1 MKLSI
6 QHQER
11 YSRGQLLLRTFFGFI
26 YIGIPH
32 AFLLFFVGIWAAIL
46 MFCAWWVVLFTAKY
60 PKGMFNFQ
68 VKLYNWQTRLSATL
82 YNLVDGYPA
91 FGVNGKSDK
100 VSLEV
105 EYPEKLSRGLLLLR
119 MFFGFI
125 YVMIPHGFCLFFR
138 AIGTWFVMFL
148 AWWVVLFTGQYPANM
163 HAFVVGLLRW
173 GLRINLYMAFMTDQ
187 YPPFTGKE

>member
-1 MKLSI
+1 MKFTI

-11 YSRGQLLLRTFFGFI
+11 YSRGQLLLRSFFGFL

-32 AFLLFFVGIWAAIL
+32 IFLLFFVGIWAAIL

-60 PKGMFNFQ
+60 PRGIFDFQ
-68 VKLYNWQTRLSATL
+68 VKLYNWQTRLSASM
-82 YNLVDGYPA
+82 YNLVDGYPP

-100 VSLEV
+100 VSLEA

-119 MFFGFI
+119 LLFGYF
-125 YVMIPHGFCLFFR
+125 YVMIPHAFCLLFR
-138 AIGTWFVMFL
+138 AIGTYIVMFL
-148 AWWVVLFTGQYPANM
+148 AWWAVLFTGKYPATW

-173 GLRINLYMAFMTDQ
+173 GLRINLYMGFMTDQ
-187 YPPFTGKE
+187 YPPFSGKE

>member
-1 MKLSI
+1 MKFTI

-11 YSRGQLLLRTFFGFI
+11 YSRGQLLLRSFFGFL

-32 AFLLFFVGIWAAIL
+32 VFLLFFVGIWAAIL

-60 PKGMFNFQ
+60 PRGMFDFQ
-68 VKLYNWQTRLSATL
+68 VKLYNWQTRLSASM

-100 VSLEV
+100 VFLEA

-119 MFFGFI
+119 LLFGYF
-125 YVMIPHGFCLFFR
+125 YVMIPHAFCLFFR
-138 AIGTWFVMFL
+138 AIGTYIVMFL
-148 AWWVVLFTGQYPANM
+148 AWWAVLFTGKYPASW
-163 HAFVVGLLRW
+163 HAFVVGQLRW
-173 GLRINLYMAFMTDQ
+173 GLRINLYLGFMTDQ
-187 YPPFTGKE
+187 YPPFSGKE

>member
-1 MKLSI
+1 MKFTI

-11 YSRGQLLLRTFFGFI
+11 YSRGQLLLRSFFGFL

-32 AFLLFFVGIWAAIL
+32 IFLLFFVGIWAAIL

-60 PKGMFNFQ
+60 PRGMFDFQ
-68 VKLYNWQTRLSATL
+68 VKLYNWQTRLSASM

-100 VSLEV
+100 VSLEA

-119 MFFGFI
+119 LLFGYF
-125 YVMIPHGFCLFFR
+125 YVMIPHAFCLLFR
-138 AIGTWFVMFL
+138 AIGTYIVMFL
-148 AWWVVLFTGQYPANM
+148 AWWAVLFTGKYPATW
-163 HAFVVGLLRW
+163 HAFVVGQLRW
-173 GLRINLYMAFMTDQ
+173 GLRINLYMGFMTDQ
-187 YPPFTGKE
+187 YPPFSGKE

>member
-32 AFLLFFVGIWAAIL
+32 AFLLFFVSIWAAIL

-138 AIGTWFVMFL
+138 AIGTSFVMFL
-148 AWWVVLFTGQYPANM
+148 AWWVVLFTGNYPVGW
-163 HAFVVGLLRW
+163 HPFVVGLLRW

>member
-1 MKLSI
+1 MKLTI

-11 YSRGQLLLRTFFGFI
+11 YSRGQLLLRTFFGFL

-32 AFLLFFVGIWAAIL
+32 AFCLFFVGIWAAIL

-119 MFFGFI
+119 TFFGFI

-138 AIGTWFVMFL
+138 AIGTSFVMFL
-148 AWWVVLFTGQYPANM
+148 AWWVVLFTGKYPAGW
-163 HAFVVGLLRW
+163 HSFVVGLLRW